1 MDAITN
7 KLAGA
12 LQDLYLEC
20 RAQGLPTTKPEM
32 AVAFNAL
39 AEYRIEAGKE
49 ILAATDAK
57 RDMADE
63 PQELEDLLVLVVG
76 DPANGYRFIGPFNDM
91 EDASSY
97 ALSEDSAW
105 SICDLDKP
113 EER

>member
-7 KLAGA
+7 KLASALNDLHQQCAYMGAPSTHEDMRAAVEA
-12 LQDLYLEC
+12 LQ
-20 RAQGLPTTKPEM
+20 
-32 AVAFNAL
+32 
-39 AEYRIEAGKE
+39 EYRDAVGKE

-63 PQELEDLLVLVVG
+63 PHALEDLLVLVVG

-97 ALSEDSAW
+97 ALREDSAW